1 MKTFSLKNTEVVRDW
16 VVFDASDKILGR
28 FATKIADKLR
38 GKDKPT
44 FTPHVDGGDFVIVIN
59 ADKLKVTGNKAEQ
72 KKYFKHS
79 LYPGGLKEKSYK
91 EVLESTPER
100 IIENSVKWMLPKNK
114 LGKSII
120 KKLKVYSGSEHPH
133 ESQNPSVWNPKI
145 WAVKDFM
152 RQAEGKHLQP
162 EYIYLKEK
170 AQ

>member
-1 MKTFSLKNTEVVRDW
+1 MKTFSLKNTEVSRDW

-38 GKDKPT
+38 GKDKST
-44 FTPHVDGGDFVIVIN
+44 YTPHVDGGDFVVVIN
-59 ADKLKVTGNKAEQ
+59 ADKVKVTGNKAEK
-72 KKYFKHS
+72 KKYYKHS

-100 IIENSVKWMLPKNK
+100 IIENAVKGMLPKNK

-145 WAVKDFM
+145 
-152 RQAEGKHLQP
+152 
-162 EYIYLKEK
+162 
-170 AQ
+170 

>member
-1 MKTFSLKNTEVVRDW
+1 MKTFSLKNSEVSRDW
-16 VVFDASDKILGR
+16 VVFDASGKILGR

-44 FTPHVDGGDFVIVIN
+44 FTPHLDSGDFVVVIN
-59 ADKLKVTGNKAEQ
+59 ADKVKVTGNKAEQ
-72 KKYFKHS
+72 KKYYKHS

-100 IIENSVKWMLPKNK
+100 IIENAVKGMLPKNK

-145 WAVKDFM
+145 
-152 RQAEGKHLQP
+152 
-162 EYIYLKEK
+162 
-170 AQ
+170 

>member
-1 MKTFSLKNTEVVRDW
+1 MKTFSLKNSEVSRDW
-16 VVFDASDKILGR
+16 VVFDASDKVLGR

-44 FTPHVDGGDFVIVIN
+44 FTPHVDGGDFVVVIN
-59 ADKLKVTGNKAEQ
+59 ADKVKVTGNKAEQ
-72 KKYFKHS
+72 KKYYKHS

-100 IIENSVKWMLPKNK
+100 IIENAVKGMLPKNK

-145 WAVKDFM
+145 
-152 RQAEGKHLQP
+152 
-162 EYIYLKEK
+162 
-170 AQ
+170 

>member
-1 MKTFSLKNTEVVRDW
+1 MKTFSLKNTEVSRDW

-44 FTPHVDGGDFVIVIN
+44 FTPHVDGGDFVVVIN
-59 ADKLKVTGNKAEQ
+59 ADKVKVTGNKAEQ
-72 KKYFKHS
+72 KKYYKHS

-100 IIENSVKWMLPKNK
+100 IIENAVKGMLPKNK

-120 KKLKVYSGSEHPH
+120 KKLKVYSGSAHPH
-133 ESQNPSVWNPKI
+133 ESQNPSEWNPKI
-145 WAVKDFM
+145 
-152 RQAEGKHLQP
+152 
-162 EYIYLKEK
+162 
-170 AQ
+170 

>member
-1 MKTFSLKNTEVVRDW
+1 MKTFSLKNSEVSRDW
-16 VVFDASDKILGR
+16 VVFDASGKILGR

-44 FTPHVDGGDFVIVIN
+44 FTPHVDGGDFVVVIN
-59 ADKLKVTGNKAEQ
+59 ADKVKVTGNKAEQ

-100 IIENSVKWMLPKNK
+100 IIENAVKGMLPKNK

-145 WAVKDFM
+145 
-152 RQAEGKHLQP
+152 
-162 EYIYLKEK
+162 
-170 AQ
+170 

>member
-1 MKTFSLKNTEVVRDW
+1 MKTFSLKNSEVSRDW
-16 VVFDASDKILGR
+16 VVFDASGKILGR

-44 FTPHVDGGDFVIVIN
+44 FTPHVDGGDFVVVIN
-59 ADKLKVTGNKAEQ
+59 AEKLKVTGNKAEQ
-72 KKYFKHS
+72 KKYYKHS

-100 IIENSVKWMLPKNK
+100 IIENAVKGMLPKNK

-145 WAVKDFM
+145 
-152 RQAEGKHLQP
+152 
-162 EYIYLKEK
+162 
-170 AQ
+170 

>member
-1 MKTFSLKNTEVVRDW
+1 MKTFSLKNSEVSRDW
-16 VVFDASDKILGR
+16 VVFDASGKVLGR

-44 FTPHVDGGDFVIVIN
+44 FTPHVDGGDFVVVIN
-59 ADKLKVTGNKAEQ
+59 ADKVKVTGNKAEQ
-72 KKYFKHS
+72 KKYYKHS

-100 IIENSVKWMLPKNK
+100 IIENAVKGMLPKNK

-145 WAVKDFM
+145 
-152 RQAEGKHLQP
+152 
-162 EYIYLKEK
+162 
-170 AQ
+170 

>member
-1 MKTFSLKNTEVVRDW
+1 MKTFSLKNSEVSREW

-44 FTPHVDGGDFVIVIN
+44 FTPHVDGGDFVVVIN
-59 ADKLKVTGNKAEQ
+59 ADKVKVTGNKAEQ
-72 KKYFKHS
+72 KKYYKHS

-100 IIENSVKWMLPKNK
+100 IIENAVKGMLPKNK

-145 WAVKDFM
+145 
-152 RQAEGKHLQP
+152 
-162 EYIYLKEK
+162 
-170 AQ
+170 